1 MVDHI
6 LQLNSAPGIAEF
18 VATHF
23 AGASAPP
30 AHQREESR
38 LYLAPIASQEEDA
51 KQEEEKGE
59 KGKEKEEAQEKST
72 AISELA
78 VYKCARV
85 GLSLKRE
92 RDGLATFV
100 GKHYRFTSRP
110 AWMKKGKPN
119 MIVGLYQ
126 QGVSA
131 AEVQLSPPP
140 SLVPGW
146 R

>member
-131 AEVQLSPPP
+131 AEVQLP

-146 R
+146 Y